1 MEVDQDLEADFMQKF
16 SAMGTTDRE
25 VLVAELQKLVNYQLN
40 PSACAFFLDMNNWNL
55 QAAVGAFYDL
65 ETPRQPL
72 PNMSFVADITIGEG
86 ESVPPDTPFVKT
98 WRIQNSGEEP
108 WPAGACLRFL
118 AGERLGPND
127 RVLVD
132 SLDPK
137 CITDVSVNMVSP
149 SHAGVYQGQWRMCT
163 PANLYFGEIIWV
175 ILTVEE
181 NGLLA
186 VTQQMSTMGADL
198 TTSPPLQAAENPFG
212 RPLPGSQSNNQSQ
225 TLFGSPHQ
233 SGALSQSPFNSPVKT
248 GQPESLPHQQHF
260 GSPVQNHQSEVVSQN
275 AVVPST
281 QSQQPSH
288 LAFGSPA
295 EFPVG
300 STVRLGERTVNGFSP
315 TNQGAGE
322 SHEPFGV
329 QNGAAQTFCSPVP
342 SQTTAGGTVP
352 IFQIQ
357 PTNSVRQQLF
367 PANMAAATGQPLPLG
382 HDSSVHNEEE
392 DEDL

>member
-86 ESVPPDTPFVKT
+86 ESVPPDTQFVKT

-108 WPAGACLRFL
+108 WPAGSCLRFL

-132 SLDPK
+132 SLDPRG
-137 CITDVSVNMVSP
+137 ITDVSVNMVSP
-149 SHAGVYQGQWRMCT
+149 SHAGVYHGQWRMCT

-186 VTQQMSTMGADL
+186 VTQQMSSMGADL
-198 TTSPPLQAAENPFG
+198 ATSLPLQGAENPFG
-212 RPLPGSQSNNQSQ
+212 RPPPGSQSNDQPQ

-233 SGALSQSPFNSPVKT
+233 SGALPQSPFNSPVKT
-248 GQPESLPHQQHF
+248 GPSESLPHQQHF
-260 GSPVQNHQSEVVSQN
+260 GSPVQNHQSEVASQN

-295 EFPVG
+295 EFPG
-300 STVRLGERTVNGFSP
+300 STVRVGERTVNGCSP
-315 TNQGAGE
+315 TSQGAGE
-322 SHEPFGV
+322 SHEPFGL
-329 QNGAAQTFCSPVP
+329 QSGAAQMFCSPIP
-342 SQTTAGGTVP
+342 STVP

-367 PANMAAATGQPLPLG
+367 PANMAAAQPLPLG
-382 HDSSVHNEEE
+382 HDSSVHNEED